1 MSSRTIAE
9 LLDRILAGGYP
20 ADEDENPVERIEGA
34 IAEHGW
40 VAIRDALMAVLE
52 DETRT
57 VLQWEIAAA
66 AIWGAVLDRRPMHA
80 DRVIALVYAR
90 LSREG
95 ELENNLAW
103 SIAAKL
109 RGVGYLSEYDPLT
122 DPAVLAE
129 LRSIRGS
136 DRVG

>member
-1 MSSRTIAE
+1 MAPRSTIELVDDILSSA
-9 LLDRILAGGYP
+9 DP
-20 ADEDENPVERIEGA
+20 ADDDDDAVERIEAA
-34 IAEHGW
+34 IEEHGW

-52 DETRT
+52 DAMRT

-109 RGVGYLSEYDPLT
+109 RGVGYLSEYDPLA